1 MLASPSGKRLSVLLA
16 SASSGGTIAAVRCLG
31 GFGVNVRVISS
42 DILGAAAW
50 SRYTK
55 ASYTAPKETDYRR
68 FLERLL
74 AIGQSNPGQ
83 ILLST
88 SDETAWLYTAN
99 ASLLQ
104 RCFHVY
110 QPSVSTIERLL
121 DKDQFSKAASDA
133 GIAVLPSWDP
143 LKLDDLSRL
152 APSLP
157 YPILIKPR
165 THVHRRR
172 NDKGIVVQ
180 SRQDLIPQYRRFLAR
195 ELDRDVDHAYVPDAK
210 RPILQ
215 QFVNVGREGVHSVS
229 GFIDRTGD
237 LFVTR
242 RSRKVFQR
250 MQPLGVGVCFKSLPN
265 DPDLSLAIYQLCRAV
280 GYFGIFEIEFIRFDG
295 RWVAIDFNPRFYNQM
310 AMDIRRG
317 MPLPLLACLDAS
329 GDMSSLRE
337 IIETVQIDE
346 ETTRTVFSDAF
357 TLRAILL
364 AKTMTSQITTA
375 DRQYWR
381 RWTARK
387 SVSAVDVAA
396 DRSDPVP
403 GIVHA
408 VSELCLGL
416 AAIPRFAR
424 AKSPTIRGPVGMLTK
439 VRS

>member
-31 GFGVNVRVISS
+31 GYGINVRVVSS
-42 DILGAAAW
+42 DRLGAAAW

-55 ASYTAPKETDYRR
+55 TTYTAPKETDYHR

-133 GIAVLPSWDP
+133 GLAVLPSWDP

-172 NDKGIVVQ
+172 NDKGIVVE

-250 MQPLGVGVCFKSLPN
+250 MQPLGVGV
-265 DPDLSLAIYQLCRAV
+265 
-280 GYFGIFEIEFIRFDG
+280 
-295 RWVAIDFNPRFYNQM
+295 
-310 AMDIRRG
+310 
-317 MPLPLLACLDAS
+317 LL
-329 GDMSSLRE
+329 R
-337 IIETVQIDE
+337 I
-346 ETTRTVFSDAF
+346 
-357 TLRAILL
+357 
-364 AKTMTSQITTA
+364 TS
-375 DRQYWR
+375 
-381 RWTARK
+381 
-387 SVSAVDVAA
+387 
-396 DRSDPVP
+396 
-403 GIVHA
+403 
-408 VSELCLGL
+408 E
-416 AAIPRFAR
+416 
-424 AKSPTIRGPVGMLTK
+424 
-439 VRS
+439 